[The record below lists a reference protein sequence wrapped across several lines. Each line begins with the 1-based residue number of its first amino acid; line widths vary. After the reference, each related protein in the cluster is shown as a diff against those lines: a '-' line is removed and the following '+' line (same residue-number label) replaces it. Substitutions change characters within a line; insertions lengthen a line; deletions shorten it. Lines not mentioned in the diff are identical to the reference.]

1 LNKNLNELNNYKIN
15 SIDITQ
21 QLGQEGINFW
31 ESKKNIYQELSR
43 EQAIAELIKAE
54 KIDSKI
60 NTIKK
65 VIGLKT

>member
-1 LNKNLNELNNYKIN
+1 MNKNLNELNNYKIN